1 MFSRTQGAAIS
12 AVVLALGVGGYA
24 SATTGSHHH
33 NKRAATSFTLSEKTT
48 KFTYLNLGRKDRVV
62 GDEVVLAGNLY
73 LQGEGQVGSNVAVC
87 TQVTRHREQ
96 CQVTISFAPGTSIV
110 THAST
115 MTVQGIFDDRD
126 NDDLFAITG
135 GTGDFIGVGG
145 QIDRTPVNDTKAT
158 NDFTVVPAPT
168 P

>member
-12 AVVLALGVGGYA
+12 AIVLALGVGGYA
-24 SATTGSHHH
+24 SATTGVHHS
-33 NKRAATSFTLSEKTT
+33 KRADTSFSLSEKTT
-48 KFTYLNLGRKDRVV
+48 KFTYLNLGRKDQVV
-62 GDEVVLAGNLY
+62 GDEAVIAAKLY
-73 LQGEGQVGSNVAVC
+73 LQGQGQVGSNVAVC
-87 TQVTRHREQ
+87 TQVTRHREE
-96 CQVTISFAPGTSIV
+96 CQVTINFAAGTSIA

-126 NDDLFAITG
+126 NHDLFAITG

-145 QIDRTPVNDTKAT
+145 QVDRTPVDDTKST

-168 P
+168 S